1 MIAIAGYA
9 LYSNVQDNKA
19 QVLMSAEGQMQA
31 LTTAVDTELSRSVA
45 SLEAMAISSRLVAD
59 IPGLRREAVAFL
71 SSNPRWANIILS
83 APDGTQLM
91 NARLPDG
98 ASLPPTPTPL
108 LNAEVVAGREARAS
122 GVIFSP
128 VLGKFFVGVAVPVL
142 RDGQLVSVLSAV
154 MLPQAWQSLV
164 DRQKLPHGA
173 VLGLFDPEQ
182 RIVARS
188 AAPERWI
195 GKPGS
200 EGLAALV
207 RGGAAVGWGETKTLE
222 GVPAYTVYSRSAAS
236 GWSAAMSI
244 PQSYV
249 QEQGRR
255 AVVVLGGAALLSV
268 CASLLAATYLA
279 KTIARPMR
287 ELEQAAAASSI
298 GQTPTIP
305 QTDLPEIRNV
315 AISLFATH
323 TEREKLLQREREAR
337 QSEHSTRIQAEEA
350 NRSKDRFLAIL
361 GHELRGPLSAI
372 ATSRMVLAREAS
384 AASIRPLEIIQRQV
398 DQLARL
404 ADDMMDAGAVLGGNI
419 GLRRAPVDFGSCVS
433 AVVDSLRAT
442 PILVDHTV
450 HCRVSAA
457 WVDGD
462 LGRLEQIVTNLVVN
476 AGKYTP
482 APGTIEVSLAREGSQ
497 VVLRVRDS
505 GIGLDASQTDR
516 VFDLFV
522 QGSDSAQQ
530 VRRGLGIGLAVV
542 RRLTEMHGG
551 TNEVHSEGLGKGS
564 EFVVRM
570 PAIEAPPII
579 G

>member
-1 MIAIAGYA
+1 
-9 LYSNVQDNKA
+9 
-19 QVLMSAEGQMQA
+19 
-31 LTTAVDTELSRSVA
+31 
-45 SLEAMAISSRLVAD
+45 
-59 IPGLRREAVAFL
+59 
-71 SSNPRWANIILS
+71 
-83 APDGTQLM
+83 
-91 NARLPDG
+91 
-98 ASLPPTPTPL
+98 
-108 LNAEVVAGREARAS
+108 
-122 GVIFSP
+122 
-128 VLGKFFVGVAVPVL
+128 
-142 RDGQLVSVLSAV
+142 
-154 MLPQAWQSLV
+154 
-164 DRQKLPHGA
+164 
-173 VLGLFDPEQ
+173 
-182 RIVARS
+182 
-188 AAPERWI
+188 
-195 GKPGS
+195 
-200 EGLAALV
+200 
-207 RGGAAVGWGETKTLE
+207 
-222 GVPAYTVYSRSAAS
+222 
-236 GWSAAMSI
+236 
-244 PQSYV
+244 
-249 QEQGRR
+249 
-255 AVVVLGGAALLSV
+255 
-268 CASLLAATYLA
+268 
-279 KTIARPMR
+279 MR